1 MEHLPHAFLIMILT
15 KLLTGIGKMSRK
27 DKKVVLN
34 NLVKRIAMVNS
45 RGEEWVPLHMYRNS
59 LVLGEGG
66 GATVAIPDYTQVKR
80 QYIKKS
86 NIKKSVDEN
95 EDEYLDEP
103 NYRICIM

>member
-59 LVLGEGG
+59 LVHGEEG
-66 GATVAIPDYTQVKR
+66 GATVAIPGYTQAKR
-80 QYIKKS
+80 QYTKKS
-86 NIKKSVDEN
+86 NRRKSVDED
-95 EDEYLDEP
+95 EDEDP
-103 NYRICIM
+103 DDPDYR